1 MDNNLGL
8 MERFANPELF
18 EGLTFAEKMA
28 GGAVTLL
35 MGMGITFI
43 VLMILWGCIAAALF
57 TFVGR
62 LIDTTLL
69 RKCFGG
75 LLLITGL
82 RELFYRPRNA
92 K

>member
-35 MGMGITFI
+35 MS
-43 VLMILWGCIAAALF
+43 ALF
-57 TFVGR
+57 SGR
-62 LIDTTLL
+62 
-69 RKCFGG
+69 
-75 LLLITGL
+75 
-82 RELFYRPRNA
+82 A
-92 K
+92 KRRLTYG